1 MSLTILRDITQNS
14 PEWEIARCGLVTASV
29 FSDVLAKGQG
39 KTRRTLLYKL
49 AGERITGKPS
59 ENYRN
64 GYTDR
69 GHAVEDQALAWYE
82 MVTDTTVDKVGFI
95 RCDDRK
101 VGCSPDGLIGEDGG
115 IEIKSVAPHLLIPI
129 LESGE
134 FPSEHKAQVQGS
146 LWVTGRKY
154 WECVAFFPGMPPFK
168 TSAARDEPYIATL
181 AAAVK
186 EFNEELDALVA
197 KYKVESI
204 AA

>member
-1 MSLTILRDITQNS
+1 MSLTIFRDITQNT
-14 PEWEIARCGLVTASV
+14 PEWEAARCGLLTASA

-49 AGERITGKPS
+49 AGERITGKPA

-69 GHAVEDQALAWYE
+69 GHEAEDQALAWFE
-82 MVTDTTVDKVGFI
+82 MTTETTVDKVGFV
-95 RCDDRK
+95 RCNERR

-134 FPSEHKAQVQGS
+134 FPSEHRAQVQGS

-168 TSAARDEPYIATL
+168 VRAEREDRYIAEL
-181 AAAVK
+181 AVAVK
-186 EFNEELDALVA
+186 EFNAELDALVA
-197 KYKVESI
+197 RYKQ
-204 AA
+204 